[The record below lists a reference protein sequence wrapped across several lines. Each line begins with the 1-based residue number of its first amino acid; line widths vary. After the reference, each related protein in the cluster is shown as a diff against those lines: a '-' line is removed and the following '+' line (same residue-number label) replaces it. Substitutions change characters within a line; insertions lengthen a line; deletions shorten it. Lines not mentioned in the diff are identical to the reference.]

1 MKKLLILFIISITII
16 SCSSFGSK
24 DKNIITPDEVLNAVE
39 TDNTML
45 LNNFFA
51 SDFPIGY
58 VNKEEK
64 SLLIIALENDSQKV
78 LNMLLGKGVYL
89 EETFEDG
96 KTPIFYVRSL
106 NALEQMV
113 KAGADINKKDSSG
126 KTLLS
131 YFIEAK
137 PLSYSKYLTEQGA
150 DVNAVEENGWTPVF
164 RAAAGRDISLLEAMK
179 NNGGNFTKQDLAGN
193 FPIYYAQNEEI
204 LLKLLDSAKYNLNAK
219 NKKEENILGEIYLR
233 AVSYNYVSVIE
244 KLLEVGVNPNYM
256 SYGDSA
262 LSIARDNRN
271 ESMIKYLNSKG
282 IK

>member
-58 VNKEEK
+58 VNKEGK

-150 DVNAVEENGWTPVF
+150 DVNAVEENDWTPVF

>member
-58 VNKEEK
+58 VNKEGK

-137 PLSYSKYLTEQGA
+137 PLSYSKYLIEQGA

-204 LLKLLDSAKYNLNAK
+204 LLKLLDSAKYDLNMK
-219 NKKEENILGEIYLR
+219 NKKRENILGEIYLR
-233 AVSYNYVSVIE
+233 AVSYDYISVID
-244 KLLEVGVNPNYM
+244 KLLEIGVNPNYM

>member
-58 VNKEEK
+58 VNKEGK

-137 PLSYSKYLTEQGA
+137 PLSYSKYLTKQGA

-282 IK
+282 IR

>member
-58 VNKEEK
+58 VNKEGK

>member
-58 VNKEEK
+58 VNKEGK

-164 RAAAGRDISLLEAMK
+164 RAAAGKDISLLEAMK

>member
-58 VNKEEK
+58 VNKEGK

-244 KLLEVGVNPNYM
+244 KLLEVGVNPNYV

>member
-39 TDNTML
+39 TDNIML

-58 VNKEEK
+58 VNKEGK

-193 FPIYYAQNEEI
+193 FLIYYAQNEEI

-244 KLLEVGVNPNYM
+244 KLLEVGINPNYM

>member
-58 VNKEEK
+58 VNKEGK

-150 DVNAVEENGWTPVF
+150 DVNAIEENGWTPVF

-233 AVSYNYVSVIE
+233 AVSYNYVFVIE
-244 KLLEVGVNPNYM
+244 KLLEAGVNPNYM

>member
-58 VNKEEK
+58 VNKEGK

-106 NALEQMV
+106 SALEQMV

>member
-58 VNKEEK
+58 VNKEGK

-244 KLLEVGVNPNYM
+244 KLLEAGVNPNYM

>member
-39 TDNTML
+39 TDNIML

-58 VNKEEK
+58 VNKEGK
-64 SLLIIALENDSQKV
+64 SFLIIALENDSQKV

>member
-24 DKNIITPDEVLNAVE
+24 DTNIITPDEVLNAVE

-58 VNKEEK
+58 VNKEGK

-150 DVNAVEENGWTPVF
+150 DVNAVEENDWTPVF

>member
-39 TDNTML
+39 TDNIML

-58 VNKEEK
+58 VNKEGK

-244 KLLEVGVNPNYM
+244 KLLEVGINPNYM

>member
-51 SDFPIGY
+51 SDFPIEY
-58 VNKEEK
+58 VNKEGK

>member
-58 VNKEEK
+58 VNKEGK

-78 LNMLLGKGVYL
+78 LNMLLEKGVYL

>member
-58 VNKEEK
+58 VNKEGK

-89 EETFEDG
+89 EEIFEDG

-179 NNGGNFTKQDLAGN
+179 NNDGNFTKQDLAGN

>member
-58 VNKEEK
+58 VNKEGK

-89 EETFEDG
+89 EEIFEDG

>member
-58 VNKEEK
+58 VNKEGK

-137 PLSYSKYLTEQGA
+137 PLSYSKYLTKQGA

>member
-58 VNKEEK
+58 VNKEGK

-89 EETFEDG
+89 EEIFEDG

-193 FPIYYAQNEEI
+193 FPIYYAQKEEI
-204 LLKLLDSAKYNLNAK
+204 LLKLLDSAKYN
-219 NKKEENILGEIYLR
+219 
-233 AVSYNYVSVIE
+233 
-244 KLLEVGVNPNYM
+244 
-256 SYGDSA
+256 
-262 LSIARDNRN
+262 
-271 ESMIKYLNSKG
+271 
-282 IK
+282 

>member
-39 TDNTML
+39 TDNIML

-58 VNKEEK
+58 VNKEGK
-64 SLLIIALENDSQKV
+64 SLLIIALKNDSQKV

-219 NKKEENILGEIYLR
+219 NKKEENILGEIKQL
-233 AVSYNYVSVIE
+233 
-244 KLLEVGVNPNYM
+244 
-256 SYGDSA
+256 DT
-262 LSIARDNRN
+262 
-271 ESMIKYLNSKG
+271 
-282 IK
+282 

>member
-39 TDNTML
+39 TDNIML

-58 VNKEEK
+58 VNKEGK

-150 DVNAVEENGWTPVF
+150 DVNAVEENDWTPVF

>member
-39 TDNTML
+39 TDNIML

-58 VNKEEK
+58 VNKEGK

-244 KLLEVGVNPNYM
+244 KLLEAGVNPNYM

>member
-39 TDNTML
+39 TDNIML

-58 VNKEEK
+58 VNKEGK

-89 EETFEDG
+89 EEIFEDG

>member
-39 TDNTML
+39 TDNIML

-58 VNKEEK
+58 VNKEGK

-244 KLLEVGVNPNYM
+244 KLLEVGINPNYM

-271 ESMIKYLNSKG
+271 ESMIKFLNSKG
-282 IK
+282 IR

>member
-58 VNKEEK
+58 VNKEGK

-150 DVNAVEENGWTPVF
+150 DVNAIEENGWTPVF

>member
-58 VNKEEK
+58 VNKEGK

-150 DVNAVEENGWTPVF
+150 DVNAIEENSWTPVF